1 MAHGIEQ
8 HLVVQMGDNKILVV
22 DDEHINRSV
31 LAKILR
37 TSGYDVSIAHDGFDA
52 LLKVMEHNPQLIV
65 SDLQMPRMSGFEL
78 LSVVRRRFP
87 EIAVISMSGAFDAT
101 ILPPCVICD
110 AFFAKGAYKTPELLA
125 KVAELLLGEHR
136 AALVPCIPPHSKQV
150 RECLSHGLPINDGDR
165 GRERNALRT
174 NPDAVLGETAA
185 VNASVAH
192 HGLDTLGFQRL
203 ARRVFVEESYLID
216 DRGSDKAC
224 VLIHLGT
231 CFETQAT
238 RDAPREWIHRFLR
251 GRLHSRSGPQ
261 VIGTVN
267 GYPCFYAFQVFKQ
280 YAAIDS
286 EVSHDRE
293 LRQWFQPDRMLEL
306 VNER

>member
-1 MAHGIEQ
+1 
-8 HLVVQMGDNKILVV
+8 MGDNKILVV

-125 KVAELLLGEHR
+125 KVAELLLGGHR
-136 AALVPCIPPHSKQV
+136 AALVNNAPVPVWLPRGHDDYYIVTCTSCLRSFPVRGTTEVEHSEEHTPCLHCQTMLTYFIEGQ
-150 RECLSHGLPINDGDR
+150 
-165 GRERNALRT
+165 
-174 NPDAVLGETAA
+174 
-185 VNASVAH
+185 
-192 HGLDTLGFQRL
+192 
-203 ARRVFVEESYLID
+203 RRV
-216 DRGSDKAC
+216 A
-224 VLIHLGT
+224 
-231 CFETQAT
+231 
-238 RDAPREWIHRFLR
+238 
-251 GRLHSRSGPQ
+251 
-261 VIGTVN
+261 
-267 GYPCFYAFQVFKQ
+267 
-280 YAAIDS
+280 
-286 EVSHDRE
+286 
-293 LRQWFQPDRMLEL
+293 
-306 VNER
+306 